1 MPTAATR
8 VRPGNLTAALVVVA
22 FLELVL
28 NRVANRL
35 FLPQSTSVD
44 AAVSETARALGAS
57 GSLLFYVTG
66 VLGLIVM
73 LAAVAGLLRRGELFP
88 RAMRL
93 LVGIVGLVFF
103 LLTAGAVGLGGLPVR
118 YFLQLELSFGF
129 LAAIV
134 ALSALSGGTRARVKL
149 GVFLCAL
156 PGVLQAIALV
166 GERAGW
172 LSSAGTVST
181 VAHAGELSL
190 LVACLAA
197 PVLLSPRPAR
207 ERPWR
212 RALTAASVL
221 TAALVAALVV
231 RYDLIQASLLYG
243 LRLDLPRL
251 GSALGVAYVAAF
263 FCWTYATVQLLVD
276 KGGTRLAGYGLV
288 LLAIAGYQA
297 GSPVELEL
305 AFVGLLAVA
314 VGELRAAPH
323 AIVTGARV
331 GAPQWRAYV
340 ARLATAAGD
349 GTAPDDARSEAVIV
363 EEGELEVTRISAHR
377 RQLPV
382 SMRLLRRRGV
392 LVELEAVVGAT
403 PHGGPDAS
411 VERPHSWLARGAD
424 QRARLPRVKTG
435 DAAFDL
441 RLTVHGHAPLA
452 NAELRRRLMRE
463 AADGIVSLWRGTAAR
478 YAAAARSLDGV
489 TPSPFDGKLEGDAP
503 VSAVV
508 AVLDLLVDL
517 IDASTGEAS
526 PTS

>member
-22 FLELVL
+22 FLELAL

-35 FLPQSTSVD
+35 FLPQSSSID
-44 AAVSETARALGAS
+44 SALSQTARVLGAS
-57 GSLLFYVTG
+57 GSLLFYITG
-66 VLGLIVM
+66 VLGLMVM

-93 LVGIVGLVFF
+93 LVGIVALVFF
-103 LLTAGAVGLGGLPVR
+103 LLTAGAVGLGALPAR
-118 YFLQLELSFGF
+118 FFLQLELCFGF

-134 ALSALSGGTRARVKL
+134 ALSALAGATQARVRL

-172 LSSAGTVST
+172 LSGAGTVST
-181 VAHAGELSL
+181 VARAGELSL

-212 RALTAASVL
+212 RALAAAVAL
-221 TAALVAALVV
+221 TAALVVGLGV

-243 LRLDLPRL
+243 LRLELPRL
-251 GSALGVAYVAAF
+251 GSPLGVAYVAAF

-276 KGGTRLAGYGLV
+276 KGGLRLAGYGLV

-323 AIVTGARV
+323 ANLTGARV
-331 GAPQWRAYV
+331 AAAAWRAYV
-340 ARLATAAGD
+340 ARLATASGD
-349 GTAPDDARSEAVIV
+349 GTAPDDARSDAVIV

-392 LVELEAVVGAT
+392 LVELEAIVGY
-403 PHGGPDAS
+403 
-411 VERPHSWLARGAD
+411 
-424 QRARLPRVKTG
+424 
-435 DAAFDL
+435 
-441 RLTVHGHAPLA
+441 LTCKS
-452 NAELRRRLMRE
+452 AELIDE
-463 AADGIVSLWRGTAAR
+463 
-478 YAAAARSLDGV
+478 LD
-489 TPSPFDGKLEGDAP
+489 EGFEP
-503 VSAVV
+503 
-508 AVLDLLVDL
+508 
-517 IDASTGEAS
+517 
-526 PTS
+526 

>member
-1 MPTAATR
+1 A
-8 VRPGNLTAALVVVA
+8 
-22 FLELVL
+22 L
-28 NRVANRL
+28 NRVANHL
-35 FLPQSTSVD
+35 FLPQSTSID
-44 AAVSETARALGAS
+44 SAVSQTARVLGAS
-57 GSLLFYVTG
+57 GSLLFYLTG
-66 VLGLIVM
+66 VLALIVM
-73 LAAVAGLLRRGELFP
+73 LTAVAGLLRRGELFP

-93 LVGIVGLVFF
+93 LVGLVGVVFF
-103 LLTAGAVGLGGLPVR
+103 LLAAGAVGLGGLPVR
-118 YFLQLELSFGF
+118 YFLQLELCFGF

-134 ALSALSGGTRARVKL
+134 ALSALSGGTRPRVKL

-172 LSSAGTVST
+172 LTSAGIVSI
-181 VAHAGELSL
+181 VAHGGELSL
-190 LVACLAA
+190 LVACIGA

-212 RALTAASVL
+212 RALAAAIVL
-221 TAALVAALVV
+221 TSALTVAIAV

-263 FCWTYATVQLLVD
+263 FCWTYATVQLLID
-276 KGGTRLAGYGLV
+276 KGGTRLAGYGLA

-323 AIVTGARV
+323 AISEGARV
-331 GAPQWRAYV
+331 GAEEWRAYIK
-340 ARLATAAGD
+340 RLATAAGD
-349 GTAPDDARSEAVIV
+349 GTAPDDARSDAVIV
-363 EEGELEVTRISAHR
+363 AEGELEVTRISAHR
-377 RQLPV
+377 RALPV

-392 LVELEAVVGAT
+392 LVDLEAVVGAT

-411 VERPHSWLARGAD
+411 VERPHVRLARGAD
-424 QRARLPRVKTG
+424 PRARLPRVKTG
-435 DAAFDL
+435 DAVFDL
-441 RLTVHGHAPLA
+441 RLIVHGHAPLA
-452 NAELRRRLMRE
+452 DAELRRRLMRE

-478 YAAAARSLDGV
+478 YAVAARSLDGA
-489 TPSPFDGKLEGDAP
+489 TPPPFDGKLEGDAP

-508 AVLDLLVDL
+508 AVLDLLADL
-517 IDASTGEAS
+517 VDASASEAS
-526 PTS
+526 TTS